1 MIKLDDLLPVDA
13 DQALMVGRVHDPEV
27 GGPCVVIVVGQRA
40 VDISDIAPTVSHLLE
55 RDDLAE
61 VLAACVADPVARRGW
76 DLQDVID
83 AAADPDGAHPTL
95 LAPVDLQ
102 VVKAAGVTFVESMLE
117 RVIEERAKGDSARAA
132 EIRSELAEIIGGAI
146 STVRPGSEGAARV
159 KEVLIKEDLWSQY
172 LEVGIGPDPEI
183 FTKAPVLSS
192 VGAGMEIGVHSRST
206 WNNPEPEV
214 VLAIRADGHAVGVTL
229 GNDVN
234 LRDFEGRSALLLT
247 EAKDNNAS
255 CALGPFIRVFD
266 DTFTMDDVRQMELH
280 LTVTGPD
287 DFVLD
292 GRSSMRKISRD
303 PEELIAHTQG
313 DHHQY
318 PDGFMLFTGTL
329 FSPTRDRFATNAG
342 FTHVLGDVVRIASP
356 QLGALVNRVTHSQT
370 APRWEYGIRALM
382 SNLSE
387 RGLLTPCTPT
397 PVSAQ
402 S

>member
-1 MIKLDDLLPVDA
+1 MITLDDLLPVDA
-13 DQALMVGRVHDPEV
+13 DKALLVGRVHDPEV
-27 GGPCVVIVVGQRA
+27 GGPCVVVVVGQR
-40 VDISDIAPTVSHLLE
+40 VIDISDVAPTVAHLFE
-55 RDDLAE
+55 HDDLLGTLTACTSE
-61 VLAACVADPVARRGW
+61 AASRRGW
-76 DLQDVID
+76 NLEDLLSSTIG
-83 AAADPDGAHPTL
+83 ADTDSASL

-117 RVIEERAKGDSARAA
+117 RVIEERAKGDAGRAA
-132 EIRSELAEIIGGAI
+132 EIRSELSEIIGGAI
-146 STVRPGSEGAARV
+146 SSVRPGSEGAARV
-159 KEVLIKEDLWSQY
+159 KALLIKEDLWSQY
-172 LEVGIGPDPEI
+172 LEVGIGPDPEV

-192 VGAGMEIGVHSRST
+192 VGVGMEIGVHSRST

-214 VLAIRADGHAVGVTL
+214 VLAVRSDGQAVGATL

-266 DTFTMDDVRQMELH
+266 DNFTMDDVRDIEIH

-292 GRSSMRKISRD
+292 GRSSMRNISRD
-303 PEELIAHTQG
+303 PLELIGHTYG

-329 FSPTRDRFATNAG
+329 FAPTKDRFAADAG
-342 FTHVLGDVVRIASP
+342 FTHVLGDIVRIATP
-356 QLGALVNRVTHSQT
+356 RIGALVNRVTHSQT

-387 RGLLTPCTPT
+387 RGLLTPSTSVP
-397 PVSAQ
+397 AHL
-402 S
+402 